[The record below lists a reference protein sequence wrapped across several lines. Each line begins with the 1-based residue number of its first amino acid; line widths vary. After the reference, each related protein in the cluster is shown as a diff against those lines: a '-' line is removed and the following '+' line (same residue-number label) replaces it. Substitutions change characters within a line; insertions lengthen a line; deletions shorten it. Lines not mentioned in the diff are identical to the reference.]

1 MRVNENFYAANLKQ
15 ASEARSTDNG
25 MNFILTDI
33 VELSVEEV
41 VDAYRATFN
50 PENSEVLI
58 PRVTDISSGI
68 GYSVVLQYHIAT
80 EDTIAWF
87 EVLSAVEIK

>member
-1 MRVNENFYAANLKQ
+1 MQ
-15 ASEARSTDNG
+15 GPEARSTANG

-33 VELSVEEV
+33 VELSVEEL

-50 PENSEVLI
+50 SDTLQVMI

-68 GYSVVLQYHIAT
+68 GYSVVLQYHVAT